1 MSTPAD
7 NAWRILE
14 TAEQLCS
21 AVVVS
26 AAVERLA
33 REITVRLQCGF
44 PLVLG
49 VMRGGVMFAGQ
60 LLPQLRFP
68 LEFDYLDVTRYG
80 DSTRGGSIAWKG
92 YPGTAV
98 SGRTVLILDDILD
111 EGKTLAAIR
120 DRLLAA
126 GALHV
131 YSAVFAEKETG
142 RPKPISADFVGVR
155 LPNRYVFGFG
165 MDVKGLWRNL
175 PEIYALKEGEEC
187 GEKYPDQP
195 LL

>member
-1 MSTPAD
+1 MNTPAD

-14 TAEQLCS
+14 TAEQICS

-33 REITVRLQCGF
+33 REITDRLQHDF

-49 VMRGGVMFAGQ
+49 VMRGGVMFAGH

-80 DSTRGGSIAWKG
+80 DSTRGGNISWKVG
-92 YPGTAV
+92 PGTAV
-98 SGRTVLILDDILD
+98 SERTVLVLDDILD
-111 EGKTLAAIR
+111 EGQTLAAIR
-120 DRLLAA
+120 DALLAA
-126 GALHV
+126 GALRV

-142 RPKPISADFVGVR
+142 RAKPVSADFVGLHV
-155 LPNRYVFGFG
+155 PNRYVFGFG
-165 MDVKGLWRNL
+165 MDVNGLWRNL
-175 PEIYALKEGEEC
+175 PEIYALKQG
-187 GEKYPDQP
+187 GD
-195 LL
+195 